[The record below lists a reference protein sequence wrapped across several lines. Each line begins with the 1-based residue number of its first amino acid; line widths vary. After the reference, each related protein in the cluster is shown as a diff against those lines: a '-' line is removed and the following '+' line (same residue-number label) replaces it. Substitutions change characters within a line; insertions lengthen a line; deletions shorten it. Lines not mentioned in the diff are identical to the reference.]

1 MLVINKN
8 TRVEKAKYD
17 VGDINFK
24 SSMSGQ
30 LEKLALR
37 ALVWEIF
44 LLQEAETI
52 GVTIRNRKS
61 QVAIFLVR
69 ITIRRCV

>member
-1 MLVINKN
+1 M
-8 TRVEKAKYD
+8 RVEKAKYD
-17 VGDINFK
+17 VGDINCK